1 MTNAAFNNNLDKI
14 ESLLFGFAMKL
25 TQNKENA
32 KDLMQETLMRGFKHK
47 DRFTE
52 GTNFKAWMTT
62 IMYNSFVNNYRKKKT
77 RNKVVKPM
85 EDFSYMI
92 ENKSVEGNG
101 ESVIIMKE
109 LKKMVNNLSENYKIP
124 FELMIEGYHYDEI
137 AKKINLP
144 MGTVKSRIFYAR
156 KKLQGMV
163 NSKYG
168 GIENLMAA

>member
-1 MTNAAFNNNLDKI
+1 MTSTEFNNNLEKI

-25 TQNKENA
+25 AQNKENA
-32 KDLMQETLMRGFKHK
+32 KDLMQETLMRSYKHK

-52 GTNFKAWMTT
+52 GTNFKAWVTT

-92 ENKSVEGNG
+92 ANKSVEGNG
-101 ESVIIMKE
+101 ESAIMMKE
-109 LKKMVNNLSENYKIP
+109 LKKMVGNLSENYKVP

-137 AKKINLP
+137 AEKINLP

-163 NSKYG
+163 NKKYG
-168 GIENLMAA
+168 GVENIMAA